1 MEDIIIIGAGVTG
14 CAIAREL
21 SRDQRKTLVLEK
33 GSDVCVGTSK
43 ANSGIVH
50 AGHDAKPG
58 TLKAK
63 LNLEGNLMMPQL
75 AKDLDIPFVQNGS
88 LVLCFDES
96 QFEALEELYQQ
107 GLINRVKGLKVLDT
121 KELLEMEPNL
131 NPNVLKGLYA
141 PTGGIICPF
150 DLVLAL
156 AENAYANGVK
166 FKFTQEVVGIE
177 KNIDHYIVKTMDKCY
192 QSKIVINAAGVN
204 CDLIHNLICNEKMK
218 IVPRKG
224 QYVLFDKTVGSMVSK
239 TIFQLPTKL
248 GKGVLVTPT
257 VHGNLMIGPD
267 AIDCN
272 REEINTTIEGQK
284 DIVDRASLSI
294 KQVPYANQ
302 ITSFAGLRAH
312 NTTGDFIIKEDLD
325 NPGYFDVAGIESPGL
340 TSAPAIGKYVYDLV
354 GEKYPAKAKE
364 NFIKYRKGITK
375 VMELPLEKRNQ
386 LIAKNPLYGQI
397 VCFCENVSAGEIIEA
412 INRPLSPTTID
423 GLKRRIRVGMGK
435 CQSGFCLNKSMKL
448 LSQELN
454 KDIFTITKNG
464 KHSTYLVGLNK
475 EVNHE

>member
-21 SRDQRKTLVLEK
+21 SRDQRKILVLEK

-50 AGHDAKPG
+50 AGFDAKVG

-75 AKDLDIPFVQNGS
+75 AKDLDIPFIQNGS
-88 LVLCFDES
+88 LVLCFNEE
-96 QFEALEELYQQ
+96 QFDDLDALYQK
-107 GLINRVKGLKVLDT
+107 GIDNGVKELQILEQD
-121 KELLEMEPNL
+121 ELLELEPNL
-131 NPNVLKGLYA
+131 NRQALKALYA

-150 DLVLAL
+150 ELVLGL
-156 AENAYANGVK
+156 AQNAYANGVI
-166 FKFTQEVVGIE
+166 FAFNQEVIGIKHE
-177 KNIDHYIVKTMDKCY
+177 DDHYLISTKDKDYKTKM
-192 QSKIVINAAGVN
+192 VINAAGVN
-204 CDLIHNLICNEKMK
+204 CDLIHNMISNDKME

-224 QYVLFDKTVGSMVSK
+224 QYMLFDKTVGNMVEK

-272 REEINTTIEGQK
+272 RDEVNTTMLGQK
-284 DIVDRASLSI
+284 DIATRASLSI

-302 ITSFAGLRAH
+302 ITTFAGIRAH
-312 NTTGDFIIKEDLD
+312 SNTGDFIIQEDSN

-340 TSAPAIGKYVYDLV
+340 TSAPAIGKYVYQMIN
-354 GEKYPAKAKE
+354 EKYPEIQKD
-364 NFIKYRKGITK
+364 NFIGKRKGIRN
-375 VMELPLEKRNQ
+375 VMAMPLEKRNE
-386 LIAKNPLYGQI
+386 LIKANPAYGQI

-412 INRPLSPTTID
+412 INSPLGPTTID
-423 GLKRRIRVGMGK
+423 GLKRRVRVGMGK
-435 CQSGFCLNKSMKL
+435 CQSGFCLNKTMKL

-454 KDIFTITKNG
+454 QDIFKITKDSLD
-464 KHSTYLVGLNK
+464 STYLVGLNK